1 MIAVLRR
8 NSNMNTSST
17 SFRALGLAALFTAAI
32 SAPAQQGGLDPATQ
46 GSVDNAIATI
56 RRADAQ
62 RKSVFLTRGTSS
74 ADRFMALEQFRATRR
89 KATLGAAEA
98 LLSVRG
104 SFPKDAWKTLVSH
117 LSEGGS
123 MPRLVDQAKTV
134 LPGVVADETRR
145 ATAVKALE
153 DLAGAI
159 KKDESERESGRKKFF
174 SLLEKQSST
183 SDDFISSLEKFNDA
197 QAKLDDRIVQGMGAL
212 EQALTPA
219 EWDDLIRRI
228 SRPPVG

>member
-1 MIAVLRR
+1 
-8 NSNMNTSST
+8 
-17 SFRALGLAALFTAAI
+17 
-32 SAPAQQGGLDPATQ
+32 
-46 GSVDNAIATI
+46 
-56 RRADAQ
+56 
-62 RKSVFLTRGTSS
+62 
-74 ADRFMALEQFRATRR
+74 
-89 KATLGAAEA
+89 
-98 LLSVRG
+98 
-104 SFPKDAWKTLVSH
+104 
-117 LSEGGS
+117 
-123 MPRLVDQAKTV
+123 MPRLVDQAKTE

-145 ATAVKALE
+145 TTAGKALE

>member
-1 MIAVLRR
+1 MKLPSASRR
-8 NSNMNTSST
+8 VP
-17 SFRALGLAALFTAAI
+17 ALVALLVAAI
-32 SAPAQQGGLDPATQ
+32 SAPAQTGGLDPATQ
-46 GSVDNAIATI
+46 ARVDEAVTTI
-56 RRADAQ
+56 RQADAQ

-74 ADRFMALEQFRATRR
+74 ADRYMTLEQFRATRR
-89 KATLGAAEA
+89 KATLAAAEA

-104 SFPKDAWKTLVSH
+104 SFPKDAWKMLVSH
-117 LSEGGS
+117 LAEGGS
-123 MPRLVDQAKTV
+123 MPLLVDRAQKE
-134 LPGVVADETRR
+134 LPTVVADETRR
-145 ATAVKALE
+145 ATAGKALE

-219 EWDDLIRRI
+219 EWDELVRRI
-228 SRPPVG
+228 SRPPGDS